1 MIASRAAPMA
11 VPLMDIQ
18 AQYGPLRA
26 QIDAAIAGVLDS
38 GRFIL
43 GPEGRA
49 LEAAVSERLGGR
61 PAVGVANGTDA
72 LVIALHAL
80 DVGPGDEV
88 VTTPYTFY
96 ATAEAIARVGA
107 TPVFADVNPV
117 TYCLDPAA
125 VEARIG
131 PATKA
136 ILPVH
141 IFGHPADMPALG
153 ALAEAHGLAV
163 VEDAAQAFG
172 AALPEGEVG
181 TFGDAATFSFFPTK
195 NFPGMGDGGMVV
207 CRDEAL
213 AERVRRL
220 RFHGSADKV
229 VFDEVGYNSRLDD
242 LQAAI
247 IRVFYPHLDGWNARR
262 AEAASRYA
270 AEGLGDLMALPGAA
284 PGARHIFHLFMARH
298 PRRDEVR
305 AALADAGVGSA
316 VYYGIPMHLQPVFA
330 GLGYAEG
337 DLPVAEECAR
347 TALALPMHPNLSGE
361 DVAEVVAAVH
371 GALEGGA
378 APAPSR
384 ARAG

>member
-1 MIASRAAPMA
+1 MA

-26 QIDAAIAGVLDS
+26 EIDAAVAGVLDS

-49 LEAAVSERLGGR
+49 LEAAVCERLGGR
-61 PAVGVANGTDA
+61 PCVGVANGTDA

-80 DVGPGDEV
+80 DIGPGDEV
-88 VTTPYTFY
+88 ITTPYTFY

-107 TPVFADVNPV
+107 TPVFADIDPV

-125 VEARIG
+125 AEARIG

-141 IFGHPADMPALG
+141 IFGHPADMPALR

-172 AALPEGEVG
+172 AAVPDGEVG

-207 CRDEAL
+207 CRDEDL

-229 VFDEVGYNSRLDD
+229 VFDEVGYNSRLDE

-247 IRVFYPHLDGWNARR
+247 IRVFFAHLDGWNARR
-262 AEAASRYA
+262 AEAASWYA
-270 AEGLGDLMALPGAA
+270 AEGLGDLMAPPGVA
-284 PGARHIFHLFMARH
+284 PGARHIYHLFMARH

-305 AALADAGVGSA
+305 AALAAAGVGSA

-330 GLGYAEG
+330 GLGYSEG
-337 DLPVAEECAR
+337 DLPVAEDCAR
-347 TALALPMHPNLSGE
+347 TALALPMHPNLTRD
-361 DVAEVVAAVH
+361 DVAEVVAAVD

-378 APAPSR
+378 VTAPGRTQP
-384 ARAG
+384 G

>member
-1 MIASRAAPMA
+1 MA

-26 QIDAAIAGVLDS
+26 EIDAALAGVLDS

-49 LEAAVSERLGGR
+49 LEASVSERLGGR
-61 PAVGVANGTDA
+61 PCVGVANGTDA
-72 LVIALHAL
+72 LVIALDAL
-80 DVGPGDEV
+80 DIGPGDEV
-88 VTTPYTFY
+88 ITTPYTFY

-107 TPVFADVNPV
+107 TPVFCDIDPL
-117 TYCLDPAA
+117 TYCLDPEA
-125 VEARIG
+125 VRGRIG

-141 IFGHPADMPALG
+141 IFGHPAPMGELMAI
-153 ALAEAHGLAV
+153 AREHGLVV
-163 VEDAAQAFG
+163 VEDSAQAFG
-172 AALPEGEVG
+172 ARAPEGEIA

-207 CRDEAL
+207 CRDEEL

-220 RFHGSADKV
+220 RFHGSKDKV
-229 VFDEVGYNSRLDD
+229 VFEEVGYNSRLDD

-262 AEAASRYA
+262 AEAAGWYA
-270 AEGLGDLMALPGAA
+270 EEGLGDVMTLPVVA
-284 PGARHIFHLFMARH
+284 PGATHIYHLYMARH
-298 PRRDEVR
+298 PRRADIQ
-305 AALADAGVGSA
+305 AALKAADVASA

-330 GLGYAEG
+330 HLGYSEG

-347 TALALPMHPNLSGE
+347 TALALPMHPGLTRA
-361 DVAEVVAAVH
+361 DVATVVRAASGVL
-371 GALEGGA
+371 G
-378 APAPSR
+378 R
-384 ARAG
+384 A

>member
-1 MIASRAAPMA
+1 MIASRAAAMA

-26 QIDAAIAGVLDS
+26 EIDAALAGVLDS

-49 LEAAVSERLGGR
+49 LEASVSERLGGR
-61 PAVGVANGTDA
+61 PCVGVANGTDA

-80 DVGPGDEV
+80 DIGPGDEV
-88 VTTPYTFY
+88 ITTPYTFY

-107 TPVFADVNPV
+107 TPVFCDIDPL
-117 TYCLDPAA
+117 TYCLDPEA
-125 VEARIG
+125 VRGRIG

-141 IFGHPADMPALG
+141 IFGHPAPM
-153 ALAEAHGLAV
+153 AELMAIAREHGLVV
-163 VEDAAQAFG
+163 VEDSAQAFG
-172 AALPEGEVG
+172 ARAPEGEIA

-207 CRDEAL
+207 CRDEEL

-220 RFHGSADKV
+220 RFHGSKDKV
-229 VFDEVGYNSRLDD
+229 VFEEVGYNSRLDD

-262 AEAASRYA
+262 AEAAGWYA
-270 AEGLGDLMALPGAA
+270 EEGLGEVMTLPAVA
-284 PGARHIFHLFMARH
+284 PGATHIYHLYMARH
-298 PRRDEVR
+298 PRRADIQ
-305 AALADAGVGSA
+305 AAMKAADVASA

-330 GLGYAEG
+330 HLGYSEG

-347 TALALPMHPNLSGE
+347 TALALPMHPGLTRE
-361 DVAEVVAAVH
+361 DVATVVRAASGV
-371 GALEGGA
+371 LD
-378 APAPSR
+378 R
-384 ARAG
+384 T

>member
-1 MIASRAAPMA
+1 MA

-18 AQYGPLRA
+18 AQYGPLRDE
-26 QIDAAIAGVLDS
+26 IDAAIAGVLDS

-61 PAVGVANGTDA
+61 PCVGVANGTDA

-80 DVGPGDEV
+80 DLGPGDEV
-88 VTTPYTFY
+88 ITTPYTFY

-107 TPVFADVNPV
+107 TPVFADIDPA
-117 TYCLDPAA
+117 TYCLDPEA
-125 VEARIG
+125 VRGRIG

-141 IFGHPADMPALG
+141 IFGHPADMG
-153 ALAEAHGLAV
+153 AITAIAREHGLLV

-172 AALPEGEVG
+172 ARAAEGEIA

-195 NFPGMGDGGMVV
+195 NFPAMGDGGMVV
-207 CRDEAL
+207 CRDEEL

-220 RFHGSADKV
+220 RFHGSKDKV

-242 LQAAI
+242 MQAAI
-247 IRVFYPHLDGWNARR
+247 IRVFYPHLDSWNARR
-262 AEAASRYA
+262 AQAAAWYA
-270 AEGLGDLMALPGAA
+270 EEGLGEVMTLPAVA
-284 PGARHIFHLFMARH
+284 PGAQHIYHLFMARH

-305 AALADAGVGSA
+305 AALAEAGVASA

-330 GLGYAEG
+330 GLGYREG

-347 TALALPMHPNLSGE
+347 TALALPMHPTLTRE
-361 DVAEVVAAVH
+361 DVAQVVRAAGTV
-371 GALEGGA
+371 
-378 APAPSR
+378 PAGVTSS
-384 ARAG
+384 

>member
-1 MIASRAAPMA
+1 MIASRAAAMA

-26 QIDAAIAGVLDS
+26 EIDAAVAGVLDS

-49 LEAAVSERLGGR
+49 LEASVSERLDGR
-61 PAVGVANGTDA
+61 PCVGVANGTDA

-80 DVGPGDEV
+80 DIGPGDEV
-88 VTTPYTFY
+88 ITTPYTFY

-107 TPVFADVNPV
+107 TPVFCDIDPV
-117 TYCLDPAA
+117 TYCLDPQA
-125 VEARIG
+125 VRARVG
-131 PATKA
+131 AATKA

-141 IFGHPADMPALG
+141 IFGHPAPMADLQAI
-153 ALAEAHGLAV
+153 AREHGLMV

-172 AALPEGEVG
+172 ARAAEGEIG

-207 CRDEAL
+207 CRDEEL

-220 RFHGSADKV
+220 RFHGSTDKV

-247 IRVFYPHLDGWNARR
+247 IRVFYPHLDDWNARR
-262 AEAASRYA
+262 AQAAAWYA
-270 AEGLGDLMALPGAA
+270 EEGLGELMTLPGVA
-284 PGARHIFHLFMARH
+284 PGASHIYHLFMARH
-298 PRRDEVR
+298 PRRDDIR
-305 AALADAGVGSA
+305 ASLTQAGVSSA

-330 GLGYAEG
+330 PLGYSEG
-337 DLPVAEECAR
+337 DLPLAEECAAS
-347 TALALPMHPNLSGE
+347 ALALPMHPNLSRR
-361 DVAEVVAAVH
+361 DVADVVAAVRQ
-371 GALEGGA
+371 AVEGLG
-378 APAPSR
+378 
-384 ARAG
+384 

>member
-1 MIASRAAPMA
+1 MIASRAAMA

-26 QIDAAIAGVLDS
+26 EIDAALAGVLDS

-49 LEAAVSERLGGR
+49 LEASVSERLGGR
-61 PAVGVANGTDA
+61 PCVGVANGTDA

-80 DVGPGDEV
+80 DIGPGDEV
-88 VTTPYTFY
+88 ITTPYTFY

-107 TPVFADVNPV
+107 RPVFCDIDPV
-117 TYCLDPAA
+117 TYCLDPEA
-125 VEARIG
+125 VRGRIG
-131 PATKA
+131 PATRA

-141 IFGHPADMPALG
+141 IFGHPAPM
-153 ALAEAHGLAV
+153 AELMAIAREHGLVV
-163 VEDAAQAFG
+163 VEDSAQAFG
-172 AALPEGEVG
+172 ARAPEGEIA

-207 CRDEAL
+207 CRDEEL

-220 RFHGSADKV
+220 RFHGSKDKV
-229 VFDEVGYNSRLDD
+229 VFEEVGYNSRLDD

-247 IRVFYPHLDGWNARR
+247 IRVFYPHLDSWNARR
-262 AEAASRYA
+262 AQAAAWYA
-270 AEGLGDLMALPGAA
+270 EEGLGEVMTLPGVA
-284 PGARHIFHLFMARH
+284 PGATHIYHLYMARH
-298 PRRDEVR
+298 PQRADIQ
-305 AALADAGVGSA
+305 AALKQADVASA

-330 GLGYAEG
+330 HLGYAEG

-347 TALALPMHPNLSGE
+347 TALALPMHPGLTRE
-361 DVAEVVAAVH
+361 DVATVVRAATGV
-371 GALEGGA
+371 LD
-378 APAPSR
+378 R
-384 ARAG
+384 T

>member
-1 MIASRAAPMA
+1 MIASRAVMA

-26 QIDAAIAGVLDS
+26 EIDAAIAGVLDS

-49 LEAAVSERLGGR
+49 LEETVSERLGGR
-61 PAVGVANGTDA
+61 PCVGVANGTDA

-80 DVGPGDEV
+80 GIGPGDEV

-107 TPVFADVNPV
+107 TPVFADIDPA
-117 TYCLDPAA
+117 TYCLDPER
-125 VEARIG
+125 VRERIT
-131 PATKA
+131 PRTRA

-141 IFGHPADMPALG
+141 IFGHPADMAAIMG
-153 ALAEAHGLAV
+153 IAREHGLAV

-172 AALPEGEVG
+172 AATPDGEIA

-207 CRDEAL
+207 CRDEDL

-220 RFHGSADKV
+220 RFHGSSDKV
-229 VFDEVGYNSRLDD
+229 VFEEVGYNSRLDD

-247 IRVFYPHLDGWNARR
+247 IRVFYPHLDDWNARR
-262 AEAASRYA
+262 ARAAAWYEE
-270 AEGLGDLMALPGAA
+270 EGLGELMTLPAVA
-284 PGARHIFHLFMARH
+284 PGHRHIFHLHMARH

-305 AALADAGVGSA
+305 AGLAGAGVASA

-330 GLGYAEG
+330 ALGYSAG
-337 DLPVAEECAR
+337 DLPVAEECAS
-347 TALALPMHPNLSGE
+347 TALALPMHPNLTRE
-361 DVAEVVAAVH
+361 DVAAVVAGVSR
-371 GALEGGA
+371 ALESAG
-378 APAPSR
+378 APS
-384 ARAG
+384 AS